1 MESALL
7 GWAAG
12 WLQACFLDLR
22 PSAQKMSE
30 STLGCDPA
38 SNSGLTELKCHRVLQ
53 AEGLFAYGKA
63 IAKSFSITGCYS
75 QSGDYWHF
83 EWDSSL
89 LAGCPPSYTLQDV

>member
-30 STLGCDPA
+30 STLRCDPA

-53 AEGLFAYGKA
+53 AKGRRR
-63 IAKSFSITGCYS
+63 C
-75 QSGDYWHF
+75 
-83 EWDSSL
+83 
-89 LAGCPPSYTLQDV
+89 